1 MVEYLPSICNLLRII
16 LSIETV
22 SKQSDTKPC
31 LHQQE
36 KNESIVSFKSCIF
49 EFNGLL
55 NKTKKKGV
63 RI

>member
-16 LSIETV
+16 LSIATV

-36 KNESIVSFKSCIF
+36 NESIVSFKSCIF

-55 NKTKKKGV
+55 NKTMKKGV